1 MPMCDSLLYH
11 CEKCCSMGVMRIWS
25 VTHSYLLFYFCRKA
39 MLAYHFAFT
48 HCILLCLMS
57 QAVVANQ
64 HTRMYIPG
72 NVGSQPPSQI
82 GECVLM
88 KSICSKIYKV
98 KFIRKTLFH
107 K

>member
-1 MPMCDSLLYH
+1 MCDSLLYH